1 VGLTTKLTGLNILDN
16 ANTLCRVNGTITDF
30 KHSLFS
36 HGNYQFITE
45 VCHGQEKRWFFAGLF
60 PLCRPGKGR
69 TQREGSMRI
78 GVIGAGALGL
88 YYGAL
93 LQRGGHE
100 VHFLMRRD
108 FQAVSDK
115 GLKVISPKGDFH
127 LARVRACRDS
137 REIGPVDLVLVGLKA
152 HANHHLV
159 ELARPLVGSG
169 TTILTLQNGLGNE
182 EVLATAFDR
191 QQIVGGV
198 AFLCCNRGAPGTVY
212 HLGQGFIRIAEF
224 AGGFSARLTQYAA
237 AFSQAGIPC
246 EACADLNRIRWEK
259 LVWNIPFNGLCA
271 LTGLPTDRLLA
282 CAESRQLITELMQE
296 VIDAAN
302 RQDLSQVIEGSPFIE
317 RMLQVTTG
325 MGAYRPSMM
334 IDRQQAA
341 PLELDAIYRIPLERA
356 AATGTPMTR
365 VAMLHALL
373 EATESKSA

>member
-1 VGLTTKLTGLNILDN
+1 M
-16 ANTLCRVNGTITDF
+16 RV
-30 KHSLFS
+30 
-36 HGNYQFITE
+36 
-45 VCHGQEKRWFFAGLF
+45 
-60 PLCRPGKGR
+60 
-69 TQREGSMRI
+69 

-93 LQRGGHE
+93 LQRDGHN
-100 VHFLMRRD
+100 VCFLMRRD

-127 LARVRACRDS
+127 LADVRACRNS

-152 HANHHLV
+152 YANDHLV
-159 ELARPLVGSG
+159 ELTRPLVSPE

-182 EVLATAFDR
+182 EVLATAFNR

-198 AFLCCNRGAPGTVY
+198 AFLCCNRGEPGTIH
-212 HLGQGFIRIAEF
+212 HLDQGSIRIAEF
-224 AGGFSARLTQYAA
+224 AGGLSARLEQLAA
-237 AFSQAGIPC
+237 TFSQAGIPC
-246 EACADLNRIRWEK
+246 EACADLARIRWEK

-302 RQDLSQVIEGSPFIE
+302 QQGLSQPIEGQPFIE
-317 RMLQVTTG
+317 RMLQVTAG

-341 PLELDAIYRIPLERA
+341 PLELDAIYRLPLERA
-356 AATGTPMTR
+356 AAAGTPMTR

-373 EATESKSA
+373 EATEGDRD